1 MTKKFF
7 SCNILIVARAKRK
20 RRNARVPRNLAQGAR
35 AMKEGFI
42 MTTINLTNK
51 NNNKVT
57 RVDALNYAIEH
68 LNDAPADVMEKL
80 AAIRDSFNTKP
91 ARVGESKTA
100 KENKMLAVALVEY
113 VRGAFDESD
122 PLAINSKA
130 ISNNV
135 PGITTT
141 QKAVAVAN
149 VAITSGEIVKFK
161 ANGRTYYAPAGVE
174 IIG

>member
-1 MTKKFF
+1 
-7 SCNILIVARAKRK
+7 
-20 RRNARVPRNLAQGAR
+20 
-35 AMKEGFI
+35 
-42 MTTINLTNK
+42 MTTINL
-51 NNNKVT
+51 NNSNARIT

-80 AAIRDSFNTKP
+80 AAIRDSFNKKP
-91 ARVGESKTA
+91 ARASESKTA
-100 KENKMLAVALVEY
+100 KENKALAVALAEY
-113 VRGAFDESD
+113 VKGAFDEAD

-135 PGITTT
+135 AGITTT

-149 VAITSGEIVKFK
+149 VAITNGEIVKFK

-174 IIG
+174 IIA